1 MIPSSQSDNINSFW
15 GIQPPIKTH
24 SQVQQKW
31 ITTEPKNQ
39 YSSNVNQFQTSWVI
53 QTVARSVDVSQQL
66 RQ

>member
-31 ITTEPKNQ
+31 ITTETKNQ
-39 YSSNVNQFQTSWVI
+39 YSSNVNQF
-53 QTVARSVDVSQQL
+53 
-66 RQ
+66 